1 MRRGAAT
8 LVAVL
13 SSLIVALPLLG
24 ATPQQERPPFP
35 VIYGGSVFV
44 KGAPA
49 PAGLSVVGC
58 VIDCSRYKSDPVL
71 TDETGRYRTLVV
83 GPPNEA
89 FLNEEITFWIENQFG
104 AIQAAET
111 ATFDP
116 TIVSLTRTLTLRFGE
131 EVPTPPPSAPMPTPT
146 VTATPTATPV
156 LPIPGD
162 SSVRSLPRMALIV
175 GVAALL
181 AGGMILLLFRRRRAL

>member
-24 ATPQQERPPFP
+24 AAPHQERPPFP

-44 KGAPA
+44 QGAPA

-71 TDETGRYRTLVV
+71 TDETGKYRTLVV
-83 GPPNEA
+83 GPPNET
-89 FLNEEITFWIENQFG
+89 FQNEEITFWIENEFG

-111 ATFDP
+111 GTFDP
-116 TIVSLTRTLTLRFGE
+116 TIVSLTRTLNLRFGE
-131 EVPTPPPSAPMPTPT
+131 EVPTPPPSTPT
-146 VTATPTATPV
+146 VTPTPTATPV